1 MLQRILNV
9 LDVREDVV
17 NLLIEDPVNSIDELT
32 ELNQKLEDK
41 DYAKQMVVISV
52 KTHLFRLVVSVV
64 VYSNCQCS
72 FGFCLSLTYCSIYL
86 G

>member
-1 MLQRILNV
+1 MENQLKDNSCMLQRILNV

-17 NLLIEDPVNSIDELT
+17 NPLIEDPVNNIDELT

-52 KTHLFRLVVSVV
+52 KTHLFRHVVL
-64 VYSNCQCS
+64 CCGL
-72 FGFCLSLTYCSIYL
+72 F
-86 G
+86 